1 MRVKDIGE
9 FDLIDVLIEV
19 IERRGLD
26 RAGPEGRLLRIG
38 AGDDAAAWEGPGGVE
53 VLTNDVMV
61 EGVHFDLATIGW
73 RDLGWKC
80 VAVNLSDVAAMG
92 CLPGFA
98 VVALGLPGGL
108 RVADLVEMYEGML
121 DACERYG
128 CALVGGDVVRSPT
141 FFVSVAVTGM
151 AQTDGGGPPAWPLLA
166 RDGARVGDLVAV
178 TGHVGCSAGGLRM
191 MTEGRELDDETA
203 THLRLAHVRPT
214 PRVSEGAALARHGA
228 HAAID
233 VSDGL
238 LDDLGKLCRASGVG
252 AVVRVDRLPAD
263 DHPAGR
269 IPERMA
275 VAGPRR
281 RRGLRAPDGGDGGHV
296 GEGRPRGRHAHVRH
310 RRDRAGGCR
319 RPRRRRAGRAG
330 QRRDGR
336 LGPLPESPTSV
347 IPAQGDPCITVI
359 PAKAGTLHNR
369 HSREGMTINRG
380 CNPSFPRK

>member
-1 MRVKDIGE
+1 MRVEDIGE

-98 VVALGLPGGL
+98 VIALGLPGGL

-151 AQTDGGGPPAWPLLA
+151 AQTDGDGPPPPA
-166 RDGARVGDLVAV
+166 RAGRRPRRRPRGGDRPRRMLRRRPADDDGRARK
-178 TGHVGCSAGGLRM
+178 
-191 MTEGRELDDETA
+191 LDDETRA
-203 THLRLAHVRPT
+203 HLRLAHVRPA

-252 AVVRVDRLPAD
+252 ALVRVDRLPAD
-263 DHPAGR
+263 DL
-269 IPERMA
+269 
-275 VAGPRR
+275 
-281 RRGLRAPDGGDGGHV
+281 LRAPTRAS
-296 GEGRPRGRHAHVRH
+296 GRRWPSAAART
-310 RRDRAGGCR
+310 
-319 RPRRRRAGRAG
+319 
-330 QRRDGR
+330 
-336 LGPLPESPTSV
+336 TS
-347 IPAQGDPCITVI
+347 
-359 PAKAGTLHNR
+359 
-369 HSREGMTINRG
+369 S
-380 CNPSFPRK
+380 

>member
-1 MRVKDIGE
+1 MRVEDIGE
-9 FDLIDVLIEV
+9 FDLIDVLIEA

-26 RAGPEGRLLRIG
+26 RAGPEGRLLTIG
-38 AGDDAAAWEGPGGVE
+38 AGDDAAAWERPAGVE

-151 AQTDGGGPPAWPLLA
+151 AQNGGDGPPPLLA

-191 MTEGRELDDETA
+191 MTEGQKLDDETRA
-203 THLRLAHVRPT
+203 HLRLAHVRPT

-263 DHPAGR
+263 GSPAGSLPAR
-269 IPERMA
+269 VA

-281 RRGLRAPDGGDGGHV
+281 RRRLRAPDGGDGGHV
-296 GEGRPRGRHAHVRH
+296 GEGRPRRRRAHIRH

-319 RPRRRRAGRAG
+319 RSRRRRAGRAG
-330 QRRDGR
+330 QRRYRR

-347 IPAQGDPCITVI
+347 ITMKIAVPRP
-359 PAKAGTLHNR
+359 H
-369 HSREGMTINRG
+369 
-380 CNPSFPRK
+380 PSFPRKRDPCTTQRRA

>member
-1 MRVKDIGE
+1 MRVEDIGE
-9 FDLIDVLIEV
+9 FDLIDILIEV

-26 RAGPEGRLLRIG
+26 RAGPEGRLLTIG
-38 AGDDAAAWEGPGGVE
+38 AGDDAAAWERPAGVE

-128 CALVGGDVVRSPT
+128 CALVGGDVVHSPT

-151 AQTDGGGPPAWPLLA
+151 AQTGGDGPASQPLLA

-191 MTEGRELDDETA
+191 MTEGQKLDDETA
-203 THLRLAHVRPT
+203 THLRLAHVRPA

-252 AVVRVDRLPAD
+252 ALVRVDRLPAD
-263 DHPAGR
+263 DL
-269 IPERMA
+269 
-275 VAGPRR
+275 
-281 RRGLRAPDGGDGGHV
+281 LRAAYPSEWPSLALGGGEDYELLTAATADTLEKVGREGGA
-296 GEGRPRGRHAHVRH
+296 PI
-310 RRDRAGGCR
+310 
-319 RPRRRRAGRAG
+319 
-330 QRRDGR
+330 
-336 LGPLPESPTSV
+336 SV
-347 IPAQGDPCITVI
+347 IGEIVPED
-359 PAKAGTLHNR
+359 AGVR
-369 HSREGMTINRG
+369 VVDERG
-380 CNPSFPRK
+380 EPVSVETGGWDHFRNPPPPSLP

>member
-1 MRVKDIGE
+1 MAGHPTSQQPFGFLTSSLPDEYEICWGGLRAYGFRSPGAAPESRPRGYNPAMRVEDIGE
-9 FDLIDVLIEV
+9 FDLIDILIEV

-26 RAGPEGRLLRIG
+26 RAGPEGRLLTIG
-38 AGDDAAAWEGPGGVE
+38 AGDDAAAWEGPAGVE

-128 CALVGGDVVRSPT
+128 CALVGGDVVHSPT

-151 AQTDGGGPPAWPLLA
+151 AQTGGDGPASQPLLA

-191 MTEGRELDDETA
+191 MTEGQKLDDET
-203 THLRLAHVRPT
+203 
-214 PRVSEGAALARHGA
+214 
-228 HAAID
+228 
-233 VSDGL
+233 
-238 LDDLGKLCRASGVG
+238 
-252 AVVRVDRLPAD
+252 
-263 DHPAGR
+263 
-269 IPERMA
+269 
-275 VAGPRR
+275 
-281 RRGLRAPDGGDGGHV
+281 
-296 GEGRPRGRHAHVRH
+296 
-310 RRDRAGGCR
+310 RD
-319 RPRRRRAGRAG
+319 
-330 QRRDGR
+330 
-336 LGPLPESPTSV
+336 
-347 IPAQGDPCITVI
+347 
-359 PAKAGTLHNR
+359 
-369 HSREGMTINRG
+369 
-380 CNPSFPRK
+380 PS

>member
-1 MRVKDIGE
+1 MRVEDIGE
-9 FDLIDVLIEV
+9 FDLIDILIEV

-26 RAGPEGRLLRIG
+26 RAGPEGRLLTIG
-38 AGDDAAAWEGPGGVE
+38 AGDDAAAWERPAGVE

-61 EGVHFDLATIGW
+61 EAVHFDLATIGW

-108 RVADLVEMYEGML
+108 RVADLVEMYEGIL

-128 CALVGGDVVRSPT
+128 CALVGGDVVHSPT

-151 AQTDGGGPPAWPLLA
+151 AQNGGDVPPPLLA

-191 MTEGRELDDETA
+191 MTEGQKLDDETA
-203 THLRLAHVRPT
+203 THLRLAHVRPA

-252 AVVRVDRLPAD
+252 ALVRVDRLPAD
-263 DHPAGR
+263 DL
-269 IPERMA
+269 
-275 VAGPRR
+275 
-281 RRGLRAPDGGDGGHV
+281 LRAAYPREWPSLALGGGEDYELLTAATADTLEKVGREGGA
-296 GEGRPRGRHAHVRH
+296 PI
-310 RRDRAGGCR
+310 
-319 RPRRRRAGRAG
+319 
-330 QRRDGR
+330 
-336 LGPLPESPTSV
+336 SV
-347 IPAQGDPCITVI
+347 IGEIVPED
-359 PAKAGTLHNR
+359 AGVR
-369 HSREGMTINRG
+369 VVDERG
-380 CNPSFPRK
+380 EPVSVETGGWDHFRNPPPPSLP